1 MEGRMDIRLK
11 EDIAKMI
18 EFIENDT
25 DSELITKWYIKG
37 PPENSGY
44 MWCKYD
50 TPFKKRVQSKV
61 LSMGYESSAFGWFQR
76 VIEDYIK
83 NNK

>member
-1 MEGRMDIRLK
+1 MESCMDKRLK
-11 EDIAKMI
+11 QDIERMI
-18 EFIENDT
+18 EFINNDT
-25 DSELITKWYIKG
+25 DSELIKDWYIKG
-37 PPENSGY
+37 PPEDCGY

-50 TPFKKRVQSKV
+50 TPFKKRVQQKV
-61 LSMGYESSAFGWFQR
+61 WSMGYESSAYGWFQR